1 MVFTNGG
8 GDPWSGGAYRL
19 TTTNVG
25 SIYNYII
32 KDGPHCYDLR
42 RSHPEDLQS
51 VKEVRSKV
59 KYVIKSD
66 FKIFLIS

>member
-1 MVFTNGG
+1 M
-8 GDPWSGGAYRL
+8 

-32 KDGPHCYDLR
+32 KDGAHCYDFLA
-42 RSHPEDLQS
+42 SNPEDTQS

-59 KYVIKSD
+59 KYVIK
-66 FKIFLIS
+66 F